1 MLVALNTEDENMA
14 GDLVFPT
21 PSTMNAGSSVET
33 RGSRFSFSQRPHNTG
48 VLANPQ
54 AGLSVDRNLFSSFLL
69 FFLLVNL
76 YDTI

>member
-14 GDLVFPT
+14 GDPVFPT

-48 VLANPQ
+48 VLVNPQ
-54 AGLSVDRNLFSSFLL
+54 AGLSVDRESLFQFLTVFSFSEL
-69 FFLLVNL
+69 
-76 YDTI
+76 I